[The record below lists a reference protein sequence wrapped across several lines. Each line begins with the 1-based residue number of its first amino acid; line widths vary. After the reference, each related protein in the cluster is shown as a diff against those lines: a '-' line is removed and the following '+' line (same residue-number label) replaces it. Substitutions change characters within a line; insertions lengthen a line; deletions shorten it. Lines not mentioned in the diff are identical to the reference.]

1 MTSSIECHDAKQR
14 LVIAL
19 GDPAGIGMEVTL
31 KALADPRRPAD
42 MQIPLLVGCR
52 ASLQKTAQHLRL
64 HSKDP
69 FVDPDALTIEDLPV
83 PGGPLEPGDAGA
95 RSGEAGFRWL
105 SRAVELVKQQ
115 QARALVTAPIA
126 KHAWHQ
132 AGHRYPGQTERL
144 AELDGRKTA
153 SMLFTA
159 VSPATGWRLN
169 TLLATTHI
177 PLGQVPDVLS
187 ADLVERKLD
196 ELARFCLRFNPS
208 PQLLVA
214 GLNPHAG
221 EQGQLGGEEQQWLNP
236 LLDRWASDH
245 PCVQLRGP
253 LPPDTCWLS
262 AAEAWRN
269 NAGLVGPDGILALY
283 HDQGLIPVKLLA
295 FDQAVN
301 TTLGLSFL
309 RTSPDHG
316 TGFDIAGQGVA
327 RGASMLAAIQ
337 AAWELSRA

>member
-1 MTSSIECHDAKQR
+1 MSSSIECHDAKQR

-42 MQIPLLVGCR
+42 VPPPLLVGCR
-52 ASLQKTAQHLRL
+52 ASLRRTADNLKL
-64 HSKDP
+64 HSQDP
-69 FVDPDALTIEDLPV
+69 FADPDDLNVEDLPV
-83 PGGPLEPGDAGA
+83 PGGPLQPGDAGK
-95 RSGEAGFRWL
+95 RSGDSCFQWL
-105 SRAVELVKQQ
+105 TRAVELVQQ
-115 QARALVTAPIA
+115 GEGRALVTAPIA
-126 KHAWHQ
+126 KHAWHE
-132 AGHRYPGQTERL
+132 AGHHYPGQTERL
-144 AELDGRKTA
+144 AELDGHKAA

-177 PLGQVPDVLS
+177 PIGRVAEVLS

-196 ELARFCLRFNPS
+196 VLAGFCLRFNPA
-208 PQLLVA
+208 PRLLVA

-221 EQGQLGGEEQQWLNP
+221 EQGKLGGEEEQWLNS
-236 LLDRWASDH
+236 LLQQWSSKH
-245 PCVQLRGP
+245 PSVELRGP

-262 AAEAWRN
+262 SAQAWN
-269 NAGLVGPDGILALY
+269 NNNRDAPDGILALY

-316 TGFDIAGQGVA
+316 TGFDIAGRGVA

>member
-1 MTSSIECHDAKQR
+1 MSPSIECHDAKQR

-42 MQIPLLVGCR
+42 MPMPMLVGCR
-52 ASLQKTAQHLRL
+52 ASLQKTADRL
-64 HSKDP
+64 QAQTTDP
-69 FVDPDALTIEDLPV
+69 FANPDALNIVDLPV
-83 PGGPLEPGDAGA
+83 PGGPLEPGEAGA

-105 SRAVELVKQQ
+105 SRAVELVQQ
-115 QARALVTAPIA
+115 GHGRALVTAPIA
-126 KHAWHQ
+126 KHAWHD

-144 AELDGRKTA
+144 AELDGHKAA

-159 VSPATGWRLN
+159 VSPTTGWRLN

-177 PLGQVPDVLS
+177 PLGQVPEVLS
-187 ADLVERKLD
+187 AELVERKLN
-196 ELARFCLRFNPS
+196 ELAGFCLRFNPA

-221 EQGQLGGEEQQWLNP
+221 EQGQLGREEQQWLNP
-236 LLDRWASDH
+236 LLEQWASNH
-245 PCVQLRGP
+245 PSVQLKGP
-253 LPPDTCWLS
+253 LPPDSCWLS

-269 NAGLVGPDGILALY
+269 AARQDGPDGILALY

>member
-1 MTSSIECHDAKQR
+1 MSPSIECHDAKQR

-42 MQIPLLVGCR
+42 MPMPLLVGCR
-52 ASLQKTAQHLRL
+52 ASLQKTADRL
-64 HSKDP
+64 QAQTTDP
-69 FVDPDALTIEDLPV
+69 FANPDALNIVDLPV
-83 PGGPLEPGDAGA
+83 PGGPLEPGEAGA

-105 SRAVELVKQQ
+105 SRAVELVQQ
-115 QARALVTAPIA
+115 GHGRALVTAPIA
-126 KHAWHQ
+126 KHAWHD

-144 AELDGRKTA
+144 AELDGHKAA

-159 VSPATGWRLN
+159 VSPTTGWRLN

-177 PLGQVPDVLS
+177 PLGQVPEVLS
-187 ADLVERKLD
+187 AELVERKLN
-196 ELARFCLRFNPS
+196 ELAGFCLRFNPA

-221 EQGQLGGEEQQWLNP
+221 EQGQLGREEQQWLNP
-236 LLDRWASDH
+236 LLEQWASNH
-245 PCVQLRGP
+245 PSVQLKGP
-253 LPPDTCWLS
+253 LPPDSCWLS

-269 NAGLVGPDGILALY
+269 AARQDGPDGILALY

>member
-1 MTSSIECHDAKQR
+1 M
-14 LVIAL
+14 IAL

-42 MQIPLLVGCR
+42 MPMPLLVGCR
-52 ASLQKTAQHLRL
+52 ASLQKTADRL
-64 HSKDP
+64 QAQTTDP
-69 FVDPDALTIEDLPV
+69 FANPDALNIVDLPV
-83 PGGPLEPGDAGA
+83 PGGPLEPGEAGA

-105 SRAVELVKQQ
+105 SRAVELVQQ
-115 QARALVTAPIA
+115 GHGRALVTAPIA
-126 KHAWHQ
+126 KHAWHD

-144 AELDGRKTA
+144 AELDGHKAA

-159 VSPATGWRLN
+159 VSPTTGWRLN

-177 PLGQVPDVLS
+177 PLGQVPEVLS
-187 ADLVERKLD
+187 AELVERKLN
-196 ELARFCLRFNPS
+196 ELAGFCLRFNPA

-221 EQGQLGGEEQQWLNP
+221 EQGQLGREEQQWLNP
-236 LLDRWASDH
+236 LLEQWASNH
-245 PCVQLRGP
+245 PSVQLKGP
-253 LPPDTCWLS
+253 LPPDSCWLS

-269 NAGLVGPDGILALY
+269 AARQDGPDGILALY